1 MVSFADCRV
10 SNSQLGRSISI
21 KTSDCEK
28 RNTIRESFTQNN
40 NDAFLFTGVHSFAF
54 SGLRRKIL
62 CNLRQKNRDVELTF
76 LTLILRFEV
85 VSGQLRGAVATLT
98 YEDNIDTTGWGQIRV
113 ETSERFP
120 DEVQAKAAG

>member
-1 MVSFADCRV
+1 M
-10 SNSQLGRSISI
+10 
-21 KTSDCEK
+21 
-28 RNTIRESFTQNN
+28 
-40 NDAFLFTGVHSFAF
+40 HSFAF
-54 SGLRRKIL
+54 SGLRREIL
-62 CNLRQKNRDVELTF
+62 CYLRRENEDVGPAF
-76 LTLILRFEV
+76 PPLILRFEV